1 MFSAIQTFQWVLVL
15 NPCHSPFLPAI
26 LSVTVRIT
34 PLSQLLLN
42 GRTFND
48 CRDYI
53 PLPQPLLNI
62 WTFNDCRAISPA
74 PTPGGWTCSNCRAI
88 PLTQPLF
95 NGWTLSDCRGYTPAP
110 TCPLWLKFQW
120 LPGLHPFPNPSLT
133 AELSMTAGATPLPQ
147 PLVNGWTLND
157 CRGYTHA
164 PTSPSLLSFQWLP
177 GLHPCPN
184 P

>member
-74 PTPGGWTCSNCRAI
+74 PTPGKRLNSE
-88 PLTQPLF
+88 
-95 NGWTLSDCRGYTPAP
+95 
-110 TCPLWLKFQW
+110 W
-120 LPGLHPFPNPSLT
+120 LPGLHPCPNLSFT

-147 PLVNGWTLND
+147 PLVNGWTFND
-157 CRGYTHA
+157 CRCYTPA
-164 PTSPSLLSFQWLP
+164 PTPGKWLDFLLIVEKAAFLFYRTALLWTICIPS
-177 GLHPCPN
+177 
-184 P
+184 